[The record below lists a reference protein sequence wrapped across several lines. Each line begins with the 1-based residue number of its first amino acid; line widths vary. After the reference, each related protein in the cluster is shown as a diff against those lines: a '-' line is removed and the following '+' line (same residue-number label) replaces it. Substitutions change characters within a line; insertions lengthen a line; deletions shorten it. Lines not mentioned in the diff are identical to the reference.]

1 MFSFSCEFISGEP
14 NESPVHS
21 CLAAQWNEA
30 NDVLQYYGQ
39 DCKQDYGCLLCM
51 VPRVSRSILRGMET
65 SLDLD
70 SLYFNQIYRSSPS
83 ATKVYFPGFTNSE
96 IVWDVPEKSISVYSR
111 GQLVASIEAEYPLGA
126 MKLKML
132 EEGFKSNNVRSVKL
146 TRVCC

>member
-1 MFSFSCEFISGEP
+1 
-14 NESPVHS
+14 
-21 CLAAQWNEA
+21 
-30 NDVLQYYGQ
+30 
-39 DCKQDYGCLLCM
+39 
-51 VPRVSRSILRGMET
+51 MET